1 MKRKINSVVSADT
14 PSEEMTSL
22 NSHLLS
28 EFSIEELEARL
39 ETDPLM
45 LSQIFGIT
53 VNGDNDS
60 IEPLCG
66 CRKLEKCPVLECIGR
81 GGKSSPCS
89 PICEFSLK

>member
-1 MKRKINSVVSADT
+1 
-14 PSEEMTSL
+14 
-22 NSHLLS
+22 
-28 EFSIEELEARL
+28 
-39 ETDPLM
+39 M

-66 CRKLEKCPVLECIGR
+66 CRKLEKCPVLECICR